1 MRLLAVDFVI
11 QLCRARP
18 TVAILAPRGQPFS
31 FSFFLGFRA
40 LFFSGVGC
48 QVTSCTQ
55 SRLLRAELFVKGSR
69 HRLSTIVRVVLI
81 GRELVQFQHEKP
93 FDCVNGHFK
102 ICKISAKSLA
112 NLFFQ
117 KIEIAEPC
125 KGVHYVDLGESFQT
139 HIFLQNLASIQPR
152 TSPPKFAASAG
163 LRRQRELERER
174 EEDRRAVFLQ
184 SVSTENF
191 L

>member
-18 TVAILAPRGQPFS
+18 TVAILAPRGQPFA

-40 LFFSGVGC
+40 HFFFRGVGC

-69 HRLSTIVRVVLI
+69 HRLSAILRVVLI

-93 FDCVNGHFK
+93 FDCVK
-102 ICKISAKSLA
+102 Y
-112 NLFFQ
+112 LFIDFCSDFDG
-117 KIEIAEPC
+117 ILSEFHRYSENHVEIFSE
-125 KGVHYVDLGESFQT
+125 F
-139 HIFLQNLASIQPR
+139 F
-152 TSPPKFAASAG
+152 
-163 LRRQRELERER
+163 
-174 EEDRRAVFLQ
+174 
-184 SVSTENF
+184 
-191 L
+191 

>member
-18 TVAILAPRGQPFS
+18 TVAILAPRGQPFA

-40 LFFSGVGC
+40 HFFFRGVGC

-81 GRELVQFQHEKP
+81 GRELVQFQHENP
-93 FDCVNGHFK
+93 LTV
-102 ICKISAKSLA
+102 SKSV
-112 NLFFQ
+112 F
-117 KIEIAEPC
+117 
-125 KGVHYVDLGESFQT
+125 YVRHVGRLPGKNKET
-139 HIFLQNLASIQPR
+139 R
-152 TSPPKFAASAG
+152 C
-163 LRRQRELERER
+163 E
-174 EEDRRAVFLQ
+174 
-184 SVSTENF
+184 
-191 L
+191 

>member
-18 TVAILAPRGQPFS
+18 TVAILAPRGQPFA

-69 HRLSTIVRVVLI
+69 HRLSIIVRVVNI
-81 GRELVQFQHEKP
+81 GRELVQFQHEKH
-93 FDCVNGHFK
+93 FDCVN
-102 ICKISAKSLA
+102 
-112 NLFFQ
+112 
-117 KIEIAEPC
+117 
-125 KGVHYVDLGESFQT
+125 
-139 HIFLQNLASIQPR
+139 LQFPIQL
-152 TSPPKFAASAG
+152 KF
-163 LRRQRELERER
+163 RP
-174 EEDRRAVFLQ
+174 
-184 SVSTENF
+184 NF
-191 L
+191 